1 MRRLLYP
8 VAAILV
14 RVMNALTRAEHV
26 HAERLERQPQY
37 ILTFWHMHLL
47 TMLYSRFRR
56 PIHVMSSQSKDGE
69 ISAQVFRYYDVGV
82 VRGSSSKGASAA
94 LREFV
99 RKAKGGSNLVFT
111 PDGPRGPARVAKP
124 GVIFAA
130 QMSGLP
136 IVPVVFA
143 AKKKKLLGSWDRMIV
158 PLPFTKAVY
167 LYGEPIFVP
176 REGDVEE
183 YRERVE
189 RALNELTDEAERLV
203 EEKKR

>member
-1 MRRLLYP
+1 VTRRFLYLIAP
-8 VAAILV
+8 LMVRLV
-14 RVMNALTRAEHV
+14 NTFVRAEHV
-26 HAERLERQPQY
+26 HPERLANQPQY

-56 PIHVMSSQSKDGE
+56 PITVMSSQSKDGE
-69 ISAQVFRYYDVGV
+69 ISAQVFRWYDVGV
-82 VRGSSSKGASAA
+82 VRGSSSKGANAA

-136 IVPVVFA
+136 IVPIAFA
-143 AKKKKLLGSWDRMIV
+143 AKKKNCSARGTAWSSRIRSRRRS
-158 PLPFTKAVY
+158 TSTAS
-167 LYGEPIFVP
+167 
-176 REGDVEE
+176 RSSC
-183 YRERVE
+183 RVTATS
-189 RALNELTDEAERLV
+189 RSTACSSSAR
-203 EEKKR
+203 

>member
-1 MRRLLYP
+1 MRHLLYLIAP
-8 VAAILV
+8 LMVRLV
-14 RVMNALTRAEHV
+14 NTFVRREHV
-26 HAERLERQPQY
+26 HAERLEAQPQY

-56 PIHVMSSQSKDGE
+56 PITVMSSQSKDGE
-69 ISAQVFRYYDVGV
+69 ISAKVFRWYDVDV

-99 RKAKGGSNLVFT
+99 RKARGGSNLVFT

-136 IVPVVFA
+136 IVPIAFA
-143 AKKKKLLGSWDRMIV
+143 AKKKSCSGRGTAWSSR
-158 PLPFTKAVY
+158 FRS
-167 LYGEPIFVP
+167 P
-176 REGDVEE
+176 R
-183 YRERVE
+183 RFISTASRSSCRVTATS
-189 RALNELTDEAERLV
+189 RSTG
-203 EEKKR
+203 

>member
-1 MRRLLYP
+1 MRKLLYLIAP
-8 VAAILV
+8 LMVRAINTFP
-14 RVMNALTRAEHV
+14 RREHI
-26 HAERLERQPQY
+26 HAERLEALPQY

-69 ISAQVFRYYDVGV
+69 ISAHVFRWYRVGV

-99 RKAKGGSNLVFT
+99 RKAKAGSNLVFT

-136 IVPVVFA
+136 IVPVAFA
-143 AKKKKLLGSWDRMIV
+143 AKKKNCWAPG
-158 PLPFTKAVY
+158 TA
-167 LYGEPIFVP
+167 
-176 REGDVEE
+176 
-183 YRERVE
+183 
-189 RALNELTDEAERLV
+189 
-203 EEKKR
+203 